1 MNSAALL
8 IGMANV
14 SSLVGLLFHS
24 LILSKHNSLL
34 RRRLKPDDFRIPLCL
49 CSASAVVG
57 NVLFSYSVTVSSL
70 RMALVGRLLV
80 GFGSAECLN
89 RQLLP
94 TVLPPESI
102 NAEVSRLAKAGM
114 ATIPIALLLGSLAD
128 TKVQERMRSYYQ
140 SDQNSTSLITNA
152 ILSITPTAVP
162 PSNNSLVT
170 LLAVQPTH
178 PLYAPLIAPRG
189 QRSLFTL
196 KISLESIG
204 YVMSFAWFVHLLGI
218 VWFFEV
224 PQTTKKISPKN
235 GLISRMT
242 QEEDFD
248 SDTENDKQQPAAKKS
263 LFESSDTN
271 LFGLEEIGHR
281 EGTLEKLQTMKRKTI
296 KHHSHHTYS
305 ETFADVRRLMTSNV
319 AFPTSVT
326 ILFILRAAVEI
337 MFSSFGTIMSKYFHW
352 SGGR

>member
-14 SSLVGLLFHS
+14 SSLVGLFFHS

-34 RRRLKPDDFRIPLCL
+34 RRRLKPVDFRIPLCL

-57 NVLFSYSVTVSSL
+57 NILFSYSVTISSL

-94 TVLPPESI
+94 TVLAPESI
-102 NAEVSRLAKAGM
+102 NAEISRLATASM
-114 ATIPIALLLGSLAD
+114 STIPIALLLGSLAD
-128 TKVQERMRSYYQ
+128 MKVQERMRSYYQ
-140 SDQNSTSLITNA
+140 PQKNSTSLIANA
-152 ILSITPTAVP
+152 MLSIVPTVP
-162 PSNNSLVT
+162 PGNISLVT
-170 LLAVQPTH
+170 LPAVQPPL
-178 PLYAPLIAPRG
+178 PLYAPLNVPRG

-204 YVMSFAWFVHLLGI
+204 YVMSFAWFVHLLGM

-224 PQTTKKISPKN
+224 PQTTKKISQKN
-235 GLISRMT
+235 RLKSHMI

-248 SDTENDKQQPAAKKS
+248 SDAENDKLQPATKNS
-263 LFESSDTN
+263 LLESSDTN
-271 LFGLEEIGHR
+271 D
-281 EGTLEKLQTMKRKTI
+281 GTLEKLQTMKRKTI
-296 KHHSHHTYS
+296 KHHPHHTYS

-319 AFPTSVT
+319 AFPTTVA
-326 ILFILRAAVEI
+326 ILFILRAAAELI
-337 MFSSFGTIMSKYFHW
+337 FSSFGTIMSKYFDW